1 MGVSDPTLA
10 FGLTGIADWSTEMP
24 FLDLMK
30 FSRPWIGHTATDW
43 AAMSPDQLASGG
55 YLDADGW
62 PTHIPDGL
70 TSIGTIFAWDQN
82 DTLAAASRA
91 GVYVLTYEGEGT
103 LELAGVNILS
113 SALGRMVVQ
122 NVSGGQMVISI
133 TATDPNHT
141 GNYIHN
147 ISLVAQ
153 KYEALY
159 AAGEIFNPDFLSVVQ
174 DARELRFKDWMSVDW
189 VTQASWDGR
198 AEVGDATWASKG
210 VPVEV
215 MVQLANQT
223 GTEPWFTMPA
233 GADET
238 YIRNFATYV
247 RDHLN
252 PDLKAHVE
260 YSNEMWNWGYSQ
272 TQWLATQAQAVWGEK
287 GGAAWLDYAAM
298 LATKSALIWDDV
310 FGSAADARVDNV
322 MGTQTANAWIADHLL
337 TAPIWQSHDPTGYVA
352 PSSVFDSLAVTTYF
366 GGATMSDAA
375 LRDELLTVL
384 NTPGVNA
391 TAWLKAKLMDPE
403 YAQSVPQIAAWWAA
417 NKVVA
422 DKYGMDLVAYEGGQ
436 HVLQSAFLSGISDAD
451 LATLTTF
458 LSDFARS
465 QAMADL
471 YRALWVN
478 WAAVS
483 DGPFMQFVDV
493 SAPSK
498 YGVWGLLSALGDHNP
513 RADLLMNLN
522 AHFASWFGSGG
533 GDQYL
538 QGVIKMADPAGETL
552 TGTAKED
559 FLIGGRGHDILI
571 GGAGEDTILTGAGN
585 DSVRGGNGHDSVTGG
600 IGSDTVNGGAGNDT
614 LAGGGGDDTII
625 ANLGDDS
632 VHGGY
637 GNDLL
642 DGGLGSD
649 ILYGDAGNDTLTGG
663 RGTDVMTGGGGADTF
678 VFTAGDSRAA
688 APDQITDFHHGEQDV
703 ILFSDAHSFMGTA
716 AFSGTA
722 GEIRYQVSSTT
733 GEVHVLFDADGNK
746 HADAEIILF
755 GVNTLVA
762 ADFGL

>member
-10 FGLTGIADWSTEMP
+10 FGLEGISYWSTENP
-24 FLDLMK
+24 FLDIMK
-30 FSRPWIGHTATDW
+30 TSRPWIGYPALSESMMT
-43 AAMSPDQLASGG
+43 SDQLASGG

-62 PTHIPDGL
+62 PTQIPPGME
-70 TSIGTIFAWDQN
+70 SIGNIWAWDAT
-82 DTLAAASRA
+82 DKAAAASRA
-91 GVYVLTYEGEGT
+91 GIYVLTYEGEGT
-103 LELAGVNILS
+103 LELPGMQILS
-113 SALGRMVVQ
+113 SAPGRIVVQ
-122 NVSGGQMVISI
+122 NLNGGTMAVNIA
-133 TATDPNHT
+133 ATDPNHN

-147 ISLVAQ
+147 ISLVPQ

-159 AAGEIFNPDFLSVVQ
+159 QAGEIFNPDWLKIVQ
-174 DARELRFKDWMSVDW
+174 DARELRFMDWMGTNGVSHA
-189 VTQASWDGR
+189 TWDTR
-198 AEVGDATWASKG
+198 PEVGDASWMTKG

-223 GTEPWFTMPA
+223 GTEPWFNMPA
-233 GADET
+233 GADED

-252 PDLKAHVE
+252 PDLKVHVE
-260 YSNEMWNWGYSQ
+260 YSNETWNWMFAQ
-272 TQWLATQAQAVWGEK
+272 TQWLGAQSQAAWGLAD
-287 GGAAWLDYAAM
+287 GSAWLDYAAM

-310 FGSAADARVDNV
+310 FGATADDRVDNV
-322 MGTQTANAWIADHLL
+322 MATQTVVPWISEHLL
-337 TAPIWQSHDPTGYVA
+337 TAPIWQAHDPSGYVA

-366 GGATMSDAA
+366 GGGQIVDAA
-375 LRDELLTVL
+375 LRTELLAHIKASPAEAAV
-384 NTPGVNA
+384 
-391 TAWLKAKLMDPE
+391 WLKDQILDPN
-403 YAQSVPQIAAWWAA
+403 ALFSIPQIAAYWAGQKA
-417 NKVVA
+417 VA
-422 DKYGMDLVAYEGGQ
+422 DKYGLDLVAYEGGQ
-436 HVLQSAFLSGISDAD
+436 SVLQSAGIGGMSEAD

-458 LSDFARS
+458 LSDFVRS
-465 QAMADL
+465 QTMADL
-471 YRALWVN
+471 YQAVWEA

-493 SAPSK
+493 SAASK
-498 YGVWGLLSALGDHNP
+498 YGAWGLFTALGDHSP
-513 RADLLMNLN
+513 RADLLADLN

-538 QGVIKMADPAGETL
+538 QGVIKMAGPAGETL
-552 TGTAKED
+552 TGTVKDD

-585 DSVRGGNGHDSVTGG
+585 DSVRGGSGHDSVTGG
-600 IGSDTVNGGAGNDT
+600 MGSDTVNGGAGNDT